1 MIWESLQVKD
11 LSKAIQF
18 IGEKEWV
25 CEHLFTR
32 LLKKQRQKCI
42 APDHVWIS
50 YENGSPAGILYLS
63 NQGLLLPYLP
73 FLDAKSNLSMATE
86 DYLEDLDSLKRLLFP
101 KTIRIYSIV
110 GKLLFVQAME
120 ELFGFNEGV
129 SVDYH
134 LMTRSQ
140 ADPLPPLPNLPSL
153 HIRKATR
160 DDIERILPLQILYE
174 KEEVLIRP
182 DLMDPAKT
190 RKDLDLA
197 LREQIILLGE
207 IEGKAVTKAGTN
219 AQGLL
224 YHQIGGVFTDPNYR
238 GRHFARALMIRLLQQ
253 IHGEGKNACLF
264 VKTQN
269 KTAIHLYEELGFQIR
284 EAFRIHYV

>member
-1 MIWESLQVKD
+1 VIWESLQVKD

-18 IGEKEWV
+18 IGEMEWV

-32 LLKKQRQKCI
+32 LLKKQKQKSI
-42 APDHVWIS
+42 APDHIWIS
-50 YENGSPAGILYLS
+50 YEDGNPKGILYLS

-73 FLDAKSNLSMATE
+73 FLDEKPI
-86 DYLEDLDSLKRLLFP
+86 DSHFHQLKHMIPL

-110 GKLLFVQAME
+110 GKRLFVQAME
-120 ELFGFNEGV
+120 ELFQFKEGV
-129 SVDYH
+129 YVDYH
-134 LMTRSQ
+134 LMTRSKSE
-140 ADPLPPLPNLPSL
+140 PLPPMPIRPCFQ
-153 HIRKATR
+153 IRKATI

-182 DLMDPAKT
+182 DLMDAEKT
-190 RKDLDLA
+190 RKDLNLA

-207 IEGKAVTKAGTN
+207 FEGKAVAKAGTN
-219 AQGLL
+219 ARGIL

-238 GRHFARALMIRLLQQ
+238 GRHFARALMIRLLHE

-264 VKTQN
+264 VKTHN
-269 KTAIHLYEELGFQIR
+269 RIAIHLYEELGFQTR